1 MPSSTNNPLTTSL
14 TTTEADQIASLHLIA
29 DSIAQQRQL
38 AARSMLTH
46 PAMLSCLTFSL
57 IITYFFTRALGTTT
71 TTTTGEDTWPYLLLI
86 TWPACIM
93 LYLLAAAHTTHPYLE
108 KAGRTGTWVWL
119 WRGGTSTP
127 VQKDHHNAEKHE
139 EDEKERG
146 DIILVTKYQDRV
158 IGTLVLR
165 IIHTEEEL
173 WGHVRD
179 AVLVVG
185 VIRAWTVQQH
195 LRGIGV
201 GRNLLE
207 NAVRI
212 CRERGVKGPVFSDCH
227 ANEVLG
233 LPVVCNGELVRRERW
248 AREVLERVKSEKKN
262 KMSTTTATATT
273 SASTC
278 TSTGNLYVLPVQ
290 DAACALPNTNNAS
303 AIMDKCCSPA
313 SPTKYDNDCGIYC
326 LAQGQDVKELL
337 SCIQSNGAVEN
348 PFCSGNLTA
357 TATASV
363 TGTKATGSSSKT
375 GTSTGS
381 AASETG
387 SSAAVPMKQVGV
399 SKVGLGM
406 LGMVL
411 CGAVLGGF

>member
-1 MPSSTNNPLTTSL
+1 MSSTKKPLTTSI
-14 TTTEADQIASLHLIA
+14 TTTEAEQIASLHLIA

-46 PAMLSCLTFSL
+46 PAMLTCLTFSL
-57 IITYFFTRALGTTT
+57 IITYFFTRALS
-71 TTTTGEDTWPYLLLI
+71 TTTTGGDNTWPFLLLI

-93 LYLLAAAHTTHPYLE
+93 VYLLAAAHTTHPYLE

-119 WRGGTSTP
+119 WRGGTRYKHRRREQSP
-127 VQKDHHNAEKHE
+127 SPSRSSPSRSKVGDDARVQKDHHNAEKHE
-139 EDEKERG
+139 DEKEEG
-146 DIILVTKYQDRV
+146 DIMLVMKYQDRV

-179 AVLVVG
+179 AVVREQLYQNRQQCAPSTSGTGSCQPVVG

-201 GRNLLE
+201 GRNLLQ

-248 AREVLERVKSEKKN
+248 AREVLERVKRE
-262 KMSTTTATATT
+262 
-273 SASTC
+273 
-278 TSTGNLYVLPVQ
+278 V
-290 DAACALPNTNNAS
+290 D
-303 AIMDKCCSPA
+303 
-313 SPTKYDNDCGIYC
+313 
-326 LAQGQDVKELL
+326 
-337 SCIQSNGAVEN
+337 GAV
-348 PFCSGNLTA
+348 
-357 TATASV
+357 
-363 TGTKATGSSSKT
+363 
-375 GTSTGS
+375 
-381 AASETG
+381 
-387 SSAAVPMKQVGV
+387 
-399 SKVGLGM
+399 
-406 LGMVL
+406 
-411 CGAVLGGF
+411 

>member
-1 MPSSTNNPLTTSL
+1 LTTSI
-14 TTTEADQIASLHLIA
+14 TTTEPDQIASLHLIA

-46 PAMLSCLTFSL
+46 PAVLSCLTFSL
-57 IITYFFTRALGTTT
+57 FITYFFTRALS
-71 TTTTGEDTWPYLLLI
+71 TTGEDNWPYLLLI

-93 LYLLAAAHTTHPYLE
+93 VYLLAAAHTTHPYLE

-119 WRGGTSTP
+119 WKGGTR
-127 VQKDHHNAEKHE
+127 DHHGAEDNEEEEE
-139 EDEKERG
+139 ED
-146 DIILVTKYQDRV
+146 IMLVTKYHNRV

-165 IIHTEEEL
+165 IIRTEEEL

-179 AVLVVG
+179 APVG
-185 VIRAWTVQQH
+185 VIRAWTVEQH
-195 LRGIGV
+195 LRGVGV

-207 NAVRI
+207 NAIRI
-212 CRERGVKGPVFSDCH
+212 CRQRGIKGPVFSDCH

-233 LPVVCNGELVRRERW
+233 LPVVCNGELVRRERR
-248 AREVLERVKSEKKN
+248 AREVLEGVKREVVYVVHTGYLPNKSTKK

-273 SASTC
+273 SAASC

-290 DAACALPNTNNAS
+290 DAACAIPNTKNAS

-337 SCIQSNGAVEN
+337 SCIQSNGAVED

-363 TGTKATGSSSKT
+363 TGTKATGSTKT

-387 SSAAVPMKQVGV
+387 SSAAVPMKQAGV

-411 CGAVLGGF
+411 C

>member
-1 MPSSTNNPLTTSL
+1 MSSTNNPLTTSI
-14 TTTEADQIASLHLIA
+14 TTTETDQIASLHLIA

-38 AARSMLTH
+38 AARSILTH

-57 IITYFFTRALGTTT
+57 VITYFFTRALS
-71 TTTTGEDTWPYLLLI
+71 TTTTGGDNTWPFLLLI

-93 LYLLAAAHTTHPYLE
+93 VYLLAAAHTTHPYLE

-119 WRGGTSTP
+119 WRGGTRYKHRRREQSRSPSRSLSSTAKVGDDTP
-127 VQKDHHNAEKHE
+127 VQKDHHNAERHE
-139 EDEKERG
+139 EDEKEGG
-146 DIILVTKYQDRV
+146 DIMLVTKYQNRV

-179 AVLVVG
+179 AVVREQLYQYQQQYAPSTPGTGSYQPVVG

-201 GRNLLE
+201 GKNLLQ

-248 AREVLERVKSEKKN
+248 AREVLERMKREVD
-262 KMSTTTATATT
+262 
-273 SASTC
+273 
-278 TSTGNLYVLPVQ
+278 
-290 DAACALPNTNNAS
+290 DA
-303 AIMDKCCSPA
+303 
-313 SPTKYDNDCGIYC
+313 
-326 LAQGQDVKELL
+326 
-337 SCIQSNGAVEN
+337 
-348 PFCSGNLTA
+348 
-357 TATASV
+357 
-363 TGTKATGSSSKT
+363 
-375 GTSTGS
+375 
-381 AASETG
+381 
-387 SSAAVPMKQVGV
+387 VGV
-399 SKVGLGM
+399 
-406 LGMVL
+406 
-411 CGAVLGGF
+411 

>member
-1 MPSSTNNPLTTSL
+1 MPSTTAKPLTTSI
-14 TTTEADQIASLHLIA
+14 TTTEADQMASLHLIA

-57 IITYFFTRALGTTT
+57 VITYFFTRALSTTSSS
-71 TTTTGEDTWPYLLLI
+71 GEGDDTWPYLLLI

-93 LYLLAAAHTTHPYLE
+93 VYLLAAAHTTHPYLE

-119 WRGGTSTP
+119 WRGGTRYKHRWREQSPSPSRSLSSTSKVGDNTR

-139 EDEKERG
+139 EDEKEGG
-146 DIILVTKYQDRV
+146 DIMLVTKYHDRV

-179 AVLVVG
+179 AAVRDQLYQYQQQYTPSTPGTGSCQPVVG

-207 NAVRI
+207 NAIRI

-233 LPVVCNGELVRRERW
+233 LPVVCNGEVVRRERW
-248 AREVLERVKSEKKN
+248 AREVLERVKWEV
-262 KMSTTTATATT
+262 
-273 SASTC
+273 
-278 TSTGNLYVLPVQ
+278 Y
-290 DAACALPNTNNAS
+290 DA
-303 AIMDKCCSPA
+303 
-313 SPTKYDNDCGIYC
+313 
-326 LAQGQDVKELL
+326 V
-337 SCIQSNGAVEN
+337 
-348 PFCSGNLTA
+348 
-357 TATASV
+357 
-363 TGTKATGSSSKT
+363 
-375 GTSTGS
+375 
-381 AASETG
+381 
-387 SSAAVPMKQVGV
+387 
-399 SKVGLGM
+399 
-406 LGMVL
+406 
-411 CGAVLGGF
+411 

>member
-1 MPSSTNNPLTTSL
+1 MSSANNPLTTSI
-14 TTTEADQIASLHLIA
+14 TTTESDQIASLHLIA

-57 IITYFFTRALGTTT
+57 VITYFFTRALST
-71 TTTTGEDTWPYLLLI
+71 TTTTGGDNTWPFLLLI

-93 LYLLAAAHTTHPYLE
+93 VYLLAAAHTTHPYLE

-119 WRGGTSTP
+119 RRGGTRYKHRRREQSPSPSRPASSSTSSSTSKVGDNTR

-139 EDEKERG
+139 EDEKEEG
-146 DIILVTKYQDRV
+146 DIMLVTKYQNRV

-179 AVLVVG
+179 AAVRDQLYQYQQQYTPSTPGTGSCQPLVG

-201 GRNLLE
+201 GKNLLQD
-207 NAVRI
+207 AVRI

-248 AREVLERVKSEKKN
+248 AREVLERVKRE
-262 KMSTTTATATT
+262 
-273 SASTC
+273 
-278 TSTGNLYVLPVQ
+278 VD
-290 DAACALPNTNNAS
+290 DA
-303 AIMDKCCSPA
+303 
-313 SPTKYDNDCGIYC
+313 
-326 LAQGQDVKELL
+326 V
-337 SCIQSNGAVEN
+337 
-348 PFCSGNLTA
+348 
-357 TATASV
+357 
-363 TGTKATGSSSKT
+363 
-375 GTSTGS
+375 
-381 AASETG
+381 
-387 SSAAVPMKQVGV
+387 
-399 SKVGLGM
+399 
-406 LGMVL
+406 
-411 CGAVLGGF
+411 

>member
-1 MPSSTNNPLTTSL
+1 MSSSTNNPLTTSL

-57 IITYFFTRALGTTT
+57 IITYFFTRTLGTT

-86 TWPACIM
+86 IWPACIM

-119 WRGGTSTP
+119 WRGGTRYKHRRREQSPSPSRLASSSSSSFSTSKVGYSTP
-127 VQKDHHNAEKHE
+127 MRKDLHNAEKHE
-139 EDEKERG
+139 EDEKGRG
-146 DIILVTKYQDRV
+146 DIMFVTKYQDRV

-179 AVLVVG
+179 AVVREQLYQYQQQYTPSSPGTGSCQPVVG

-207 NAVRI
+207 NAVQI
-212 CRERGVKGPVFSDCH
+212 CRERGVIGPVFSDCH

-233 LPVVCNGELVRRERW
+233 LPVVCNGELLRRERW
-248 AREVLERVKSEKKN
+248 AREVLERVKSE
-262 KMSTTTATATT
+262 
-273 SASTC
+273 
-278 TSTGNLYVLPVQ
+278 V
-290 DAACALPNTNNAS
+290 D
-303 AIMDKCCSPA
+303 
-313 SPTKYDNDCGIYC
+313 
-326 LAQGQDVKELL
+326 
-337 SCIQSNGAVEN
+337 GAV
-348 PFCSGNLTA
+348 
-357 TATASV
+357 
-363 TGTKATGSSSKT
+363 
-375 GTSTGS
+375 
-381 AASETG
+381 
-387 SSAAVPMKQVGV
+387 
-399 SKVGLGM
+399 
-406 LGMVL
+406 
-411 CGAVLGGF
+411 